1 MSGFTYPLAF
11 PSHTGVSGATI
22 RSRKI
27 VGVSTAPFS
36 FVQQVYEHPGQR
48 WEADIS
54 LPILTRANA
63 EIWRA
68 WLLSLDGPI
77 GTFLMGDPAGATP
90 RGSAATTPGTPQ
102 VDGAH
107 AVRSKTLSIK
117 TGLGTVANY
126 LRAGDWI
133 SLGTGSTRR
142 LHAVVSD
149 ASLSGGKA
157 SLDIRPALRAALNG
171 NETVYVASA
180 TGRFRLNSPSV
191 EHVINQASHF
201 QLNTI
206 SCVEA
211 L

>member
-1 MSGFTYPLAF
+1 MSGFVYPLDF
-11 PSHTGVSGATI
+11 PTHTGVKGITI

-36 FVQQVYEHPGQR
+36 FVQQVYEHTGQR

-68 WLLSLDGPI
+68 WLLSLDGQI
-77 GTFLMGDPAGATP
+77 GTFLMGDPVGATP
-90 RGSAATTPGTPQ
+90 RGSAASTPGTPQ
-102 VDGAH
+102 VDGANV
-107 AVRSKTLSIK
+107 VRSKTLAIK
-117 TGLGTVANY
+117 TGLAAVANY
-126 LRAGDWI
+126 LCAGDWI

-142 LHAVVSD
+142 LHAVVAN
-149 ASLSGGKA
+149 ASLNSGKVT
-157 SLDIRPALRAALNG
+157 LDIRPPLRSALNG
-171 NETVYVASA
+171 DETVYVANA
-180 TGRFRLNSPSV
+180 TGRFRLSSPSV

-201 QLNTI
+201 QPATI
-206 SCVEA
+206 GCVEA